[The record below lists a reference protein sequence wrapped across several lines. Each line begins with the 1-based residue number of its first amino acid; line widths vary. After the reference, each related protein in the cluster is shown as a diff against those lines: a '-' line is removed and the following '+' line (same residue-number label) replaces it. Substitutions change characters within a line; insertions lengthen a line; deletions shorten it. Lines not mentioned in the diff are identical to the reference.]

1 MLFNP
6 VGAVDNRSFSSQNPS
21 QDDCKQPGLTSPE
34 LNEVVA
40 ILQKYPYPKNRKHH
54 GIQVPPPSMDG
65 KPLII
70 LTSVGIHC
78 VPASTQSVNESAN
91 YVPTSLTRIEGYI
104 ADGEDVHA
112 TTIL

>member
-70 LTSVGIHC
+70 FTAVGIHC

-91 YVPTSLTRIEGYI
+91 YISTSLAGVERHI
-104 ADGEDVHA
+104 AKSENVHDPL
-112 TTIL
+112 IL